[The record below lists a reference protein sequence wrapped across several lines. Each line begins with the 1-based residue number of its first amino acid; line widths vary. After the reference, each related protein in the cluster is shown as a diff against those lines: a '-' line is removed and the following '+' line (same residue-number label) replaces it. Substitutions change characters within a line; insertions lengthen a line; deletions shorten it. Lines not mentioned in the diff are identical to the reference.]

1 MKKFRI
7 ASKKIKFQ
15 FNECSLTLEQ
25 INEQISKKLSSR
37 KIINFFIS
45 RNKKNTSE
53 INVFLELKKKI
64 DTRNINYFNL
74 ICDKTNTVFKA
85 KNIKGIQDKMYS
97 INSIIRST
105 HINDPF
111 YCYMNEDLKP
121 FINEFG
127 YADDL

>member
-1 MKKFRI
+1 MKRFRI

-25 INEQISKKLSSR
+25 INEQLSKKLSSR
-37 KIINFFIS
+37 KIINSFIS
-45 RNKKNTSE
+45 RNKKNTSQ
-53 INVFLELKKKI
+53 INIFLELRRKL
-64 DTRNINYFNL
+64 DTRNVNYFNL
-74 ICDKTNTVFKA
+74 ICDKTDTLFKA
-85 KNIKGIQDKMYS
+85 KKIKGVQERMFT
-97 INSIIRST
+97 INSMIRST
-105 HINDPF
+105 HIEDPF